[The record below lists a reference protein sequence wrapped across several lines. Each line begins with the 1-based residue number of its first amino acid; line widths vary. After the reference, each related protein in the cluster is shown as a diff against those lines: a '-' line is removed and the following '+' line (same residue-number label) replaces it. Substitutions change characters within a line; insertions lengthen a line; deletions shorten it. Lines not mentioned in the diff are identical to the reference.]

1 MEFSATELSKIN
13 DIDKHHRDSTP
24 SRNRSKTYKV
34 AVHEEDDEIEEKL
47 DKWFNSAILSV
58 RSIEWLNAVEF
69 EDT

>member
-34 AVHEEDDEIEEKL
+34 AAHEENDEIEEKL
-47 DKWFNSAILSV
+47 DKW
-58 RSIEWLNAVEF
+58 LNAVEF